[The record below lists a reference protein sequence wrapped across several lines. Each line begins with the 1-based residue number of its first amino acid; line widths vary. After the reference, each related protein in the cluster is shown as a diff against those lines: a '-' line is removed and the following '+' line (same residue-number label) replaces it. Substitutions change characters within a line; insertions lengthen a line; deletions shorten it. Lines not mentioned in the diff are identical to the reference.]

1 MKIHFILLALFCFLL
16 TSCQDKGKIKVENKL
31 RNTKLENISFGDV
44 SIYYSLLPGETS
56 PEVTVVDD
64 KESFP
69 KVNQLDFYMESNG
82 NKVYLKTKY
91 KYSLDAGE
99 TLLIIISDTTK
110 VVNPLLE

>member
-1 MKIHFILLALFCFLL
+1 MKTYFILFSLFCFML

-31 RNTKLENISFGDV
+31 HNTKLENISFGDV
-44 SIYYSLLPGETS
+44 SVFSSLLPGETS
-56 PEVTVVDD
+56 TEVTVVDC

-91 KYSLDAGE
+91 NFSLDAGQ